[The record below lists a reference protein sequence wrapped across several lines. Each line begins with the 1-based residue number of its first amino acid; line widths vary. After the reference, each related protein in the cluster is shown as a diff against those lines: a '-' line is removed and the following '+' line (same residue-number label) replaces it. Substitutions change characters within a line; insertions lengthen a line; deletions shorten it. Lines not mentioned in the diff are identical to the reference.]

1 MMPRPDPVP
10 SDPELPKRVSVVV
23 IGGGIVGTST
33 ALSLAQKGV
42 SVALCEKG
50 VIGAEQ
56 SGRNW
61 GWVRVGNRDPRE
73 VPLMIESK
81 RIWRSLN
88 ETVEGETGYRRPGV
102 MYLCETEADVAR
114 FEAWVEQSAKPYQ
127 LDHKVL
133 SSDEVAALLP
143 GATRRWPG
151 AIYSRNDGRAEPQ
164 KAAPAIALGARR
176 KGAAILT
183 SCAVRGVETTA
194 GRVSGVV
201 TEKGRVAC
209 ESVVLAG
216 GAWSRLFCGNLG
228 IELPA
233 LKVRSSVMRT
243 APVEGAPEQ
252 GTGGRGFAFRKRLD
266 GGYTVANRGA
276 SIAEIVPDSVR
287 LFSQYL
293 PALRRQWNDLRLHLG
308 KRFLE
313 ELRMPRKWA
322 LDAVSPFEMVRTL
335 DPEPDHALLDQ
346 AYATLIKTFPV
357 FANVQI
363 LDRWAGFIDVTP
375 DVVPVIGPVSS
386 TPGFFVASGF
396 SGHGFGIGPGAGR
409 LAADLVTGSSP
420 IVDPAPYRLE
430 RFFDGSPIVIH

>member
-1 MMPRPDPVP
+1 MPSPDRVP
-10 SDPELPKRVSVVV
+10 SDPQLPARVDVVV
-23 IGGGIVGTST
+23 IGGGIIGAST
-33 ALSLAQKGV
+33 ALALAQKGV

-50 VIGAEQ
+50 EIGAEQ

-61 GWVRVGNRDPRE
+61 GWARIGNRDPRE
-73 VPLMIESK
+73 IPLMIESK
-81 RIWRSLN
+81 RLWRTMN

-114 FEAWVEQSAKPYQ
+114 YEKWVEHAKHYQ

-151 AIYSRNDGRAEPQ
+151 AIYSPSDGRAEPQ
-164 KAAPAIALGARR
+164 KAAPAIAIGARR
-176 KGAAILT
+176 NGAAVLT
-183 SCAVRGVETTA
+183 NCAVRGIETQG

-201 TEKGRVAC
+201 TEKGRIDC
-209 ESVVLAG
+209 GSVVLAG

-233 LKVRSSVMRT
+233 LKVRASVLRT

-276 SIAEIVPDSVR
+276 STAEIVPDSFR
-287 LFSQYL
+287 LFFQYM
-293 PALRRQWNDLRLHLG
+293 PALRAQWKDLRLRVG
-308 KRFLE
+308 GRFLE
-313 ELRMPRKWA
+313 ELRTPRRWS
-322 LDAVSPFEMVRTL
+322 LDAVSPFEKTRIL
-335 DPEPDHALLDQ
+335 DPEPDNDILDE
-346 AYATLIKTFPV
+346 AYAMLTKTFPV
-357 FANVQI
+357 FAGVEI
-363 LDRWAGFIDVTP
+363 LDRWAGMIDVTP
-375 DVVPVIGPVSS
+375 DVVPVIGPVST
-386 TPGFFVASGF
+386 TPGFFIASGF

-409 LAADLVTGSSP
+409 LMADLVTGTP
-420 IVDPAPYRLE
+420 TLVDPKPFRLE
-430 RFFDGSPIVIH
+430 RFSDGSPIVIH